1 MRYKGFFS
9 GVTRLLCG
17 LSFISLLQC
26 AAQSQL
32 IEGEEHTT
40 VSETLRYYL
49 YYPEDYNQDED
60 AQFPLLLFLH
70 GGGES
75 GQDIEALKSN
85 GPPKLLA
92 EGKQFPFLILAPQHP
107 YPKKWWNIRAVME
120 LLDTVRKENRVDPNR
135 IYLTGLSRGGSAAW
149 ELVVQYPDTF
159 AAMMVVCGMT
169 PVPYAHWINKNMP
182 IWVFHGAQDQVIP
195 IEHSEQM
202 VARLKDM
209 GYPVRYTRYEDVA
222 HNAWERAY
230 TSEEVYSWLMK
241 HRKGNDKK

>member
-1 MRYKGFFS
+1 MIPGFKSFLKLFWIFLILS
-9 GVTRLLCG
+9 VTSC
-17 LSFISLLQC
+17 S
-26 AAQSQL
+26 AQQQL
-32 IEGEEHTT
+32 IEGEEYTT

-49 YYPEDYNQDED
+49 YYPEDYHDNED
-60 AQFPLLLFLH
+60 TAFPLLLFLH

-75 GQDIEALKSN
+75 GQNIEALKTN

-92 EGKQFPFLILAPQHP
+92 EGKQFPFLVLAPQHP

-120 LLDTVRKENRVDPNR
+120 LLETVVEENRVDTNR

-169 PVPYAHWINKNMP
+169 PVPYAHWINKEMP
-182 IWVFHGAQDQVIP
+182 IWVFHGALDNVIP
-195 IEHSEQM
+195 IDQSEKM
-202 VARLKDM
+202 VAKLKEM
-209 GYPVRYTRYEDVA
+209 GYTVRYTRYEDVA

-230 TSEEVYSWLMK
+230 TTEEVYTWLMT
-241 HRKGNDKK
+241 HRKGNEEK

>member
-1 MRYKGFFS
+1 MI
-9 GVTRLLCG
+9 RLLYG
-17 LSFISLLQC
+17 ISILSLFQC

-32 IEGEEHTT
+32 IEGEENTT

-49 YYPEDYNQDED
+49 YYPENYDQNEDE
-60 AQFPLLLFLH
+60 QFPLLLFLH

-75 GQDIEALKSN
+75 GQDIEALKTN

-92 EGKQFPFLILAPQHP
+92 EGKQFPFLVLAPQHP

-120 LLDTVRKENRVDPNR
+120 LLETVIEENRVDPNR

-149 ELVVQYPDTF
+149 ELAVQYPDTF

-169 PVPYAHWINKNMP
+169 PVPYAHWINKDMP
-182 IWVFHGAQDQVIP
+182 IWVFHGALDKVIP
-195 IEHSEQM
+195 IDHSEKM
-202 VARLKDM
+202 VAKLKGM

-222 HNAWERAY
+222 HNAWEQAY
-230 TSEEVYSWLMK
+230 TTEEVYTWLMQQSK
-241 HRKGNDKK
+241 